1 MTIRRA
7 NGYIKF
13 HREDDEY
20 IIDLVWVSVGARNKG
35 VATHLIKLVEKYVS
49 QRASCNTISFYAEP
63 QDDITDKERL
73 YNFYRNLGYEDNECE
88 GLFYKTV

>member
-35 VATHLIKLVEKYVS
+35 VFCKVV
-49 QRASCNTISFYAEP
+49 
-63 QDDITDKERL
+63 
-73 YNFYRNLGYEDNECE
+73 
-88 GLFYKTV
+88 